1 MPSWCLVNLVDHFD
15 CMDHEDN
22 VDYGFL
28 VTLID
33 IDYLD
38 HFDHF
43 GKSPIGL
50 YPKLKFVLGSII
62 SSVTFLVLVKRVFF
76 YLIWELIYMAL
87 FWAMALINFVPPS
100 WPKIQKKMCQSVYL
114 FLSSWGTI
122 HNAVAPTIWFSGN
135 CCPRVR
141 QKERRLHFRNN
152 FIKKIMTSNSI
163 RINF

>member
-1 MPSWCLVNLVDHFD
+1 
-15 CMDHEDN
+15 MDHEDN

-87 FWAMALINFVPPS
+87 FWAAMLTNFGPPS
-100 WPKIQKKMCQSVYL
+100 WL
-114 FLSSWGTI
+114 TI
-122 HNAVAPTIWFSGN
+122 DL
-135 CCPRVR
+135 
-141 QKERRLHFRNN
+141 K
-152 FIKKIMTSNSI
+152 SI
-163 RINF
+163 